1 MHTAHSPGAPRP
13 RPAGWRSANCSSASW
28 QHSRS
33 WTVDSLVAL
42 LTNDVWVRM
51 PPLPFEYRGAA
62 AAHRFFSA
70 VDAHRRA
77 IAKMVPVRANGQPA
91 WGEYIRD
98 PITGRLHVAGV
109 LVVALAGDRI
119 SEITHFETTV
129 APYFSL
135 PRTLDV

>member
-1 MHTAHSPGAPRP
+1 M
-13 RPAGWRSANCSSASW
+13 
-28 QHSRS
+28 
-33 WTVDSLVAL
+33 
-42 LTNDVWVRM
+42 VR
-51 PPLPFEYRGAA
+51 
-62 AAHRFFSA
+62 
-70 VDAHRRA
+70 
-77 IAKMVPVRANGQPA
+77 VRANGQPA

-135 PRTLDV
+135 LARSTSNRRTAVLES